1 MNSDNSALRLAAF
14 DTLDSA
20 YIALG
25 MLEANGIDCSL
36 LNGVISSVYP
46 LNWASPEIVVN
57 PAQVAQARQLLIE
70 GGMEKYLL

>member
-1 MNSDNSALRLAAF
+1 MDSENSTLRIAAF

-25 MLEANGIDCSL
+25 MLETNGIDCSL

-57 PAQVAQARQLLIE
+57 PAQAEQARNLLIE
-70 GGMEKYLL
+70 GGMEKYLI